1 MKNLKPYD
9 RFDNQNS
16 TLIKESNEITDE
28 IKSLVFAMI
37 IGILG
42 LAIKY
47 GLVAVLELFSNWFSD
62 TITNAI
68 SDAISSI
75 KSAIKPNTMQ
85 KISKRL
91 DKNTEFNK
99 QVIEFLSKQDMS
111 EMSAN
116 EFAEGLTQLKE
127 FKVIFDE
134 VVESEGIVLEKEKR
148 KLLQNVKDS
157 MADKFLN
164 ENNDIFNKIQKRFPE
179 LSKGLKNKQK

>member
-1 MKNLKPYD
+1 MKNLKYFD
-9 RFDNQNS
+9 RFG
-16 TLIKESNEITDE
+16 TEKTALIKESSEISDE
-28 IKSLVFAMI
+28 IKSLVFTMI

-47 GLVAVLELFSNWFSD
+47 GFVAVLELFSNWFSD
-62 TITNAI
+62 TVTNAI
-68 SDAISSI
+68 SEAISSI

-134 VVESEGIVLEKEKR
+134 VVESEGIVLEKEK
-148 KLLQNVKDS
+148 
-157 MADKFLN
+157 
-164 ENNDIFNKIQKRFPE
+164 
-179 LSKGLKNKQK
+179 